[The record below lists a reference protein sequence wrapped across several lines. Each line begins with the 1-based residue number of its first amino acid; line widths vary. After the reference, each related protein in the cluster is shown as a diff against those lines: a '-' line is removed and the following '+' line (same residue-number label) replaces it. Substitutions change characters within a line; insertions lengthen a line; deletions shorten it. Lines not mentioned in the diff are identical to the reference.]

1 MEIVLVSIILGA
13 TILLFFYIS
22 KIFNNSKGSPETAVT
37 QEEQDE
43 IVNNAVKNEPAG
55 NNKTKKK
62 IIDKKQKD
70 KGFTFQH
77 PWLVSTLKGHSGRV
91 LGLFTLFND
100 NGQLYIL
107 TDMDL
112 SANGKYLA
120 SSSEDRTVLVW
131 HSKDFSAKEHKCLRC
146 NVEFDHGVFVRW
158 SPDSK
163 AFVVQK
169 AVQVRLHFKTSNT
182 GPALLSEYN

>member
-1 MEIVLVSIILGA
+1 
-13 TILLFFYIS
+13 
-22 KIFNNSKGSPETAVT
+22 
-37 QEEQDE
+37 
-43 IVNNAVKNEPAG
+43 
-55 NNKTKKK
+55 
-62 IIDKKQKD
+62 
-70 KGFTFQH
+70 
-77 PWLVSTLKGHSGRV
+77 
-91 LGLFTLFND
+91 
-100 NGQLYIL
+100 
-107 TDMDL
+107 MDL

-169 AVQVRLHFKTSNT
+169 AVQVTLYFETSNSSIGIT
-182 GPALLSEYN
+182 FLRISRKSTKWARRLTAVWETLVWL